1 MLKDQYESF
10 QLGYILQVPQNNNNN
25 NNRDFNNALQ

>member
-25 NNRDFNNALQ
+25 NRDFNNALQ